1 MKVFSYLF
9 FFGFVVLG
17 VWSVR
22 RCMRAIHV
30 SRMHASSREEQF
42 LLSASADL
50 SSTTK
55 TQAASSHTV
64 QAQIGAKPAPMET
77 ELLAREER
85 LVYLLLRVALPEF
98 EVLTHVNS
106 AKMLPRGEHQGL
118 AILDFVVCRKD
129 FRPVAVVVLD
139 RAGEPAHPA
148 RSRALAELAGT
159 GVKLAHWRV
168 EQLPGRTAVRNWV
181 LDDAIP
187 GERRFAA

>member
-1 MKVFSYLF
+1 MKVFSYLLF
-9 FFGFVVLG
+9 LGFVVLG

-22 RCMRAIHV
+22 RCMRAIQV

-42 LLSASADL
+42 LLAASADL
-50 SSTTK
+50 GGPNKASD
-55 TQAASSHTV
+55 AAPNTV
-64 QAQIGAKPAPMET
+64 QPPKTNKASPMET

-85 LVYLLLRVALPEF
+85 LVYLLLKVALPEF
-98 EVLTHVNS
+98 EVLTHVSS
-106 AKMLPRGEHQGL
+106 AKLLPRGEHLGL
-118 AILDFVVCRKD
+118 AVLDFVVCRKD

-139 RAGEPAHPA
+139 RAGEPSHPA

-181 LDDAIP
+181 LDDAVP

>member
-9 FFGFVVLG
+9 FFALLALG

-22 RCMRAIHV
+22 RCLRAIQV
-30 SRMHASSREEQF
+30 SRMDALSREAQF
-42 LLSASADL
+42 LLAASADL
-50 SSTTK
+50 GNVNK
-55 TQAASSHTV
+55 ASSPSAV
-64 QAQIGAKPAPMET
+64 QPSMSGKPSPMET

-98 EVLTHVNS
+98 EVLTHVSS
-106 AKMLPRGEHQGL
+106 AKLLPRGEHLGL
-118 AILDFVVCRKD
+118 AVLDFVVCRKD

-139 RAGEPAHPA
+139 RAGEPARPS

-168 EQLPGRTAVRNWV
+168 EQLPSRTAVRNWV
-181 LDDAIP
+181 LDDAVP